1 MTKLYLVR
9 HAEALGNV
17 LEFFQGRTDCEVS
30 ERGEKQLECL
40 AEYFKNIPIEAIYS
54 SPLKRT
60 LSTAEAVNKYHNLPI
75 VTDEGLIEINGGVWE
90 GKPWSDLPKLYPVE
104 YDLWKNRMEDFYIAD
119 GEKMTEVFDRMKAA
133 VDAIAAENEGK
144 TIAVVSHGCALRN
157 FLCYAMG
164 KPISALK
171 DVGWSDN
178 TAVSLVEYENNVPKI
193 IFKNSN
199 DHLTDELSTLSRSRW
214 SEPDDV
220 LYGRFGKITV
230 RNLRGSDPEI
240 FAREEV
246 KQGWTDASP
255 EKLEMRLHDNAA
267 GKAISIAADYE
278 GEPAG
283 YVSVYP
289 YCMNGA
295 LGGKGLPEIV
305 DFNVLEKFRNK
316 GVGTKL
322 MDIAEQTA
330 AEYSDTVYLGVGLH
344 SGYGAAQ
351 RMYVKRGYIPDGSGV
366 WYGDKVCNPYSACV
380 NDDDLNLYLYKKLK

>member
-1 MTKLYLVR
+1 MTKIYLVR

-17 LEFFQGRTDCEVS
+17 REFFQGRTDCEVS

-40 AEYFKNIPIEAIYS
+40 AEHFKNIPIEAIYS

-60 LSTAEAVNKYHNLPI
+60 LSTAAAVNKYHNLPI
-75 VTDEGLIEINGGVWE
+75 QKDEGLIEINGGVWE
-90 GKPWSDLPKLYPVE
+90 GKPWADLPKLYPVE
-104 YDLWKNRMEDFYIAD
+104 YGLWKNRMEDFYIED
-119 GEKMTEVFDRMKAA
+119 GEKMTEVFDRMKSAM
-133 VDAIAAENEGK
+133 DRIAAENEGK

-157 FLCYAMG
+157 LLCYAMG

-178 TAVSLVEYENNVPKI
+178 TAVSLVEYESGVPKI
-193 IFKNSN
+193 IFKNN
-199 DHLTDELSTLSRSRW
+199 NEHLPDELSTLSRSRW

-220 LYGRFGKITV
+220 LYGEFGEITV
-230 RNLRGSDPEI
+230 RNLRSSDPEY
-240 FAREEV
+240 FAREEI
-246 KQGWTDASP
+246 KQGWSDASP
-255 EKLEMRLHDNAA
+255 EKLETRLRDNTA
-267 GKAISIAADYE
+267 GKAVSISADYE

-289 YCMNGA
+289 YCMWGA
-295 LGGKGLPEIV
+295 LGGKGYPEIV

-322 MDIAEQTA
+322 MDIAEQIA

-351 RMYVKRGYIPDGSGV
+351 RLYVKRGYVPDGSGV
-366 WYGDKVCNPYSACV
+366 WYGGKVCPQYAECL